1 MFLKKEI
8 YTFFLAVTCAEN
20 PYFNFNLTKRHS
32 ILSESFQNMP
42 KKLLLEHLAL
52 KLILFKIF
60 GIDDFINLPSLLFC
74 NIFA

>member
-1 MFLKKEI
+1 MLMFLKKEI

-42 KKLLLEHLAL
+42 KKLLLEHCH
-52 KLILFKIF
+52 F
-60 GIDDFINLPSLLFC
+60 
-74 NIFA
+74 